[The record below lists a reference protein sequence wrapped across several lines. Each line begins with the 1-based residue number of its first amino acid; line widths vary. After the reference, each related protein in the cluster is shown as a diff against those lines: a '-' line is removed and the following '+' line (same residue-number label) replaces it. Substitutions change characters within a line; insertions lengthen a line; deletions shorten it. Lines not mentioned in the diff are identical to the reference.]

1 MELSPTS
8 NSSLFGF
15 LRRHRTIVSV
25 AVHAVLFSFSLFVAL
40 GLYYDFKSFNVWFR
54 PIFLPLVPL
63 VISLKLLVFYRLGL
77 YRGSWRYVGIRDLLT
92 VLTASYISTFAF
104 VAVFYIAQNL
114 SVRFYNR
121 LFLVG
126 FPSTVFISD
135 FVLTILVIS
144 GARLAVRLYHEY
156 SRPIASGGPITCLIL
171 GAGDTGEAMLREIL
185 RMDVERYR
193 VAGFLD
199 DDPAKL
205 NVSIHGVPVLGR
217 IEDVR
222 RVAEKHN
229 ADDLLVA
236 MPEVQHGKLRRVV
249 ELCQGTNLRFRTI
262 PGMADVI
269 TGQVTVSRLRDVDIN
284 DLLGR
289 AQVRLDEASI
299 RDQIAGKRVLITG
312 AGGSIGSEM
321 CRQVARFAPARLI
334 LVEWS
339 ENNMFEIERE
349 LAGVA
354 SDIPRVAYIAD
365 IKDVVRI
372 DAIFAAERPELVF
385 HAAAHK
391 HVPMMEFN
399 VGEAI
404 KNNVLGTRV
413 VADAARRA
421 GVARFVMIS
430 TDKAVNPTSVMGATK
445 RIAELYIQQLG
456 DGQTTRFIT
465 VRFGNVLGSSGSV
478 VPIFRRQIAAGGPVT
493 ITDPRMTRYFM
504 TIPEA
509 SQLVLQA
516 GIMGGHGDIFVLDM
530 GEPVKIVDLAREMIT
545 LSGLRPGD
553 DIEIVFTGVR
563 PGEKLFEELS
573 ILGEDVRPTHH
584 EQIGIWRNRPE
595 DWSRVCHGID
605 GLLRDA
611 DLRSA
616 DELKSQIKSLVS
628 EYRPDESPVP
638 PSAPQ
643 AQRLIEQPEIP
654 ADAALAPIP
663 SGTSAS

>member
-1 MELSPTS
+1 MDLSPTS
-8 NSSLFGF
+8 YSSLFGF

-25 AVHAVLFSFSLFVAL
+25 AVHAVLFCFSLFVAL
-40 GLYYDFKSFNVWFR
+40 GLYYDFKSFGTWFQ
-54 PIFLPLVPL
+54 PLFLPLLPIVLP
-63 VISLKLLVFYRLGL
+63 LKLYVFYRLGL
-77 YRGSWRYVGIRDLLT
+77 YRGSWRYVGIRDLLN
-92 VLTASYISTFAF
+92 VLKASYLSTFAF
-104 VAVFYIAQNL
+104 VITFFLAQNI
-114 SVRFYNR
+114 SVRVFGR

-126 FPSTVFISD
+126 FPPTLPITD
-135 FVLTILVIS
+135 FVFTILVIS

-199 DDPAKL
+199 DDPAKY

-222 RVAEKHN
+222 RIAEKHN

-236 MPEVQHGKLRRVV
+236 MPEVEHRKLRRVV

-299 RDQIAGKRVLITG
+299 RDQITGKRVLITG

-321 CRQVARFAPARLI
+321 CRQVARFGPARLI

-349 LAGVA
+349 LAA
-354 SDIPRVAYIAD
+354 SAPDIPRGTYIAD
-365 IKDVVRI
+365 IKDTVRI
-372 DAIFAAERPELVF
+372 DAVFAAENPELVF

-391 HVPMMEFN
+391 HVPMMECN

-404 KNNVLGTRV
+404 KNNILGTRV
-413 VADAARRA
+413 IADAARRM

-445 RIAELYIQQLG
+445 RIAEMYIQQLG
-456 DGQTTRFIT
+456 EGQTTRFIT

-493 ITDPRMTRYFM
+493 VTDPRMTRYFM

-516 GIMGGHGDIFVLDM
+516 GVMGSHGDIFVLDM

-573 ILGEDVRPTHH
+573 NLGEDVRPTHH

-595 DWSRVCHGID
+595 DWNKVCHGID

-616 DELKSQIKSLVS
+616 EELKSQIKSLVS

-643 AQRLIEQPEIP
+643 AQRLMEQPELP